1 MFGYRHIKKPDP
13 DRRYDRIYIGG
24 DYGQQNATTFEAFGL
39 DTYHKNFLGLGE
51 YYHSGRESGKQKSP
65 SEYAAD
71 FVAFID
77 ELHELY
83 NNRVFYLFLDPSAR
97 GIMEEIKRATRNL
110 DYSVFIREAENDVAL
125 GISRVQK
132 LLVFDILSV
141 SPCQENAIRE
151 FGVYEYDKKSI
162 EKGKEIPVKKSDHCM
177 DGIRYVVMGA
187 WDKLKYFLPV
197 EEQEEN
203 KIVEIGKEIDG
214 EYF

>member
-1 MFGYRHIKKPDP
+1 
-13 DRRYDRIYIGG
+13 
-24 DYGQQNATTFEAFGL
+24 
-39 DTYHKNFLGLGE
+39 
-51 YYHSGRESGKQKSP
+51 
-65 SEYAAD
+65 
-71 FVAFID
+71 
-77 ELHELY
+77 
-83 NNRVFYLFLDPSAR
+83 
-97 GIMEEIKRATRNL
+97 MEEIKRATRSL

-132 LLVFDILSV
+132 LLAFDVLSV

-162 EKGKEIPVKKSDHCM
+162 EKGKEIPVKESDHCM

-187 WDKLKYFLPV
+187 WYKLKYFLPV